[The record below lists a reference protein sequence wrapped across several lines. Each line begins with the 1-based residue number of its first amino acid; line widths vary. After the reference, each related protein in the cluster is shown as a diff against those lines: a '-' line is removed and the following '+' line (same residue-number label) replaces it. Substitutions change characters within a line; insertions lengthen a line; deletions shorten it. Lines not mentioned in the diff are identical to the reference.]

1 VGRGSLV
8 GRREVEVKG
17 HGAAYGYK
25 LGVHKAGSGL
35 RVCGGLRHL
44 PKERCQQDQGQ
55 DYSRHYRL
63 IRSQAIHLGS
73 G

>member
-1 VGRGSLV
+1 VSLGSLV

-17 HGAAYGYK
+17 DGAAYAHK
-25 LGVHKAGSGL
+25 LGVHNAGSGL
-35 RVCGGLRHL
+35 RVGGSLRHL